1 MRHPIGVYI
10 MEIYIK
16 LIGIIERFDLF
27 DFKIWVKKSQKV
39 IKSKLYIQ
47 EMKYDIRCGWYQT

>member
-27 DFKIWVKKSQKV
+27 DFKIWVKKVK
-39 IKSKLYIQ
+39 KS
-47 EMKYDIRCGWYQT
+47 